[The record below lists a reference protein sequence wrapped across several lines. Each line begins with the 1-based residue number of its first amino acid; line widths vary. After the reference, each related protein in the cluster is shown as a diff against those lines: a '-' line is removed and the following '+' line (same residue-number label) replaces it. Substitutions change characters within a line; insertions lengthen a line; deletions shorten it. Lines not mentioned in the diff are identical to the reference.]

1 MNTDYLKN
9 GRIKMDTS
17 KRYIKMCQK
26 ADEIRSHWKPQDGDY
41 FYGEPQD
48 LGDERPIGVY
58 QFIYNR
64 EDEYFS
70 ILPQNYDPET
80 KEFDGLGDEDD
91 AVFLPNASQLMEMVD
106 FESPF
111 ALIEE
116 LAAWAEKLPT
126 TMKDRL
132 QTNEQLLLAFVMKKN
147 NGMSWTGSD
156 WQIKR

>member
-1 MNTDYLKN
+1 
-9 GRIKMDTS
+9 MDTS

-126 TMKDRL
+126 TMQDRL